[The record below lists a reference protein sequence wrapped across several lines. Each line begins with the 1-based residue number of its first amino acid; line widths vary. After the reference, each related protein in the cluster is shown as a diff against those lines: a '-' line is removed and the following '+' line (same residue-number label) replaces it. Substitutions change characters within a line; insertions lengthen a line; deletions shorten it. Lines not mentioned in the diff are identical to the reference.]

1 MFLLSSENTPAL
13 FGAFKVPLPGPYS
26 YTMIR
31 SLRNVLFDIGGVS
44 LLDSDAM
51 SPNERPKPGKP
62 APRALSARRDGEDRY
77 KALLEQLPVGV
88 YRTTAEGLIIEANA
102 ALAHMLGFRRPRDL
116 FTHNVKDFYVR
127 GEDRA
132 KHIARLCAKRTA
144 FQEFELRRIDGR
156 KFWARDFCRSIK
168 APDGS
173 IIHLDGILVDI
184 TEMRSVERRYQQAV
198 RKLVLTNEKLENLSL
213 SDHLTGL
220 NNRRG
225 FFSFGLQQMKIAKR
239 LKKDNYLVFLDIDN
253 LKEVNDTYGH
263 AVGDL
268 LLQGVG
274 TILKT
279 TLRESDVIGRIG
291 GDEFAVLAMRSKGL
305 GERSLLSRIEESVQA
320 FRVKDLPRLRLSLSM
335 GLVRVDP
342 QKYQQLDDFLAH
354 ADFLMYQ
361 EKRKKE
367 RQGTTP

>member
-1 MFLLSSENTPAL
+1 MTAKDPAKRTKPPSGRR
-13 FGAFKVPLPGPYS
+13 GAAS
-26 YTMIR
+26 
-31 SLRNVLFDIGGVS
+31 
-44 LLDSDAM
+44 
-51 SPNERPKPGKP
+51 RP
-62 APRALSARRDGEDRY
+62 DGEDRY
-77 KALLEQLPVGV
+77 KALVEQLPVGV
-88 YRTTAEGLIIEANA
+88 YRTTTDGTIIEANPV
-102 ALAHMLGFRRPRDL
+102 LTRMLGYKKPQAL
-116 FTHNVKDFYVR
+116 FACNVKDFYVR
-127 GEDRA
+127 AEDRTQ
-132 KHIARLCAKRTA
+132 HIAKLSEKPTA
-144 FQEFELRRIDGR
+144 FQEFELRRADGT
-156 KFWARDFCRSIK
+156 KFWARDYCRGVK
-168 APDGS
+168 GPDGK
-173 IIHLDGILVDI
+173 IAHLDGILVDI
-184 TEMRSVERRYQQAV
+184 TEMKTVEKRYQHTL
-198 RKLVLTNEKLENLSL
+198 RKLQLTNDKLEGLST

-268 LLQGVG
+268 LLQGVAA
-274 TILKT
+274 ILKN

-305 GERSLLSRIEESVQA
+305 GERSLLARIEEGVQA
-320 FRVKDLPRLRLSLSM
+320 FHIKEHARLRLSVSQ

>member
-1 MFLLSSENTPAL
+1 MNPPEQTKPKKTAPNRTT
-13 FGAFKVPLPGPYS
+13 VPKG
-26 YTMIR
+26 
-31 SLRNVLFDIGGVS
+31 
-44 LLDSDAM
+44 
-51 SPNERPKPGKP
+51 
-62 APRALSARRDGEDRY
+62 RDGEDRY
-77 KALLEQLPVGV
+77 KALVEQLPVGV
-88 YRTTAEGLIIEANA
+88 YRTTPDGIIVEANA
-102 ALAHMLGFRRPRDL
+102 ALARMLGFKRPRDL
-116 FTHNVKDFYVR
+116 FSHNVKNFYVR

-132 KHIARLCAKRTA
+132 AHIAKLSSKPTA
-144 FQEFELRRIDGR
+144 FQEFELRRADGR
-156 KFWARDFCRSIK
+156 KFWARDYCRSVKRAGGPI
-168 APDGS
+168 A
-173 IIHLDGILVDI
+173 HLDGILVDI
-184 TEMRSVERRYQQAV
+184 TEMRTVERRYQVAV
-198 RKLVLTNEKLENLSL
+198 RKLQLTNEKLEGLSQ

-268 LLQGVG
+268 LLQGVAA
-274 TILKT
+274 ILKT

-305 GERSLLSRIEESVQA
+305 GERSLLARIEESVQA
-320 FRVKDLPRLRLSLSM
+320 FHVKSYPRLRLSVSM

-361 EKRKKE
+361 EKRNKE
-367 RQGTTP
+367 RQGTSL

>member
-1 MFLLSSENTPAL
+1 
-13 FGAFKVPLPGPYS
+13 
-26 YTMIR
+26 
-31 SLRNVLFDIGGVS
+31 
-44 LLDSDAM
+44 M
-51 SPNERPKPGKP
+51 SPNERPKPRKAAAAGH
-62 APRALSARRDGEDRY
+62 APSSRRDGENRY
-77 KALLEQLPVGV
+77 RALVEQLPVGV
-88 YRTTAEGLIIEANA
+88 YRTTPDGHFIEANT
-102 ALAHMLGFRRPRDL
+102 ALARMLGYKTPRAL
-116 FTHNVKDFYVR
+116 FDCKVKEFYVNA
-127 GEDRA
+127 EDRA
-132 KHIARLCAKRTA
+132 AHIAVMSAKSTA
-144 FQEFELRRIDGR
+144 FREFELRRADGR
-156 KFWARDFCRSIK
+156 KFWARDYCRRIK
-168 APDGS
+168 APGGS
-173 IIHLDGILVDI
+173 IDYLDGILVDI
-184 TEMRSVERRYQQAV
+184 TERKTAE
-198 RKLVLTNEKLENLSL
+198 RKLELTLRKLQLTNEKLESLSQ

-268 LLQGVG
+268 LLQGVAV
-274 TILKT
+274 ILKT
-279 TLRESDVIGRIG
+279 TLRESDVVGRIG

-305 GERSLLSRIEESVQA
+305 GERSLLARIEESVQA
-320 FRVKDLPRLRLSLSM
+320 FRVKDYPRLRLSVSM

-367 RQGTTP
+367 RQGTTL

>member
-1 MFLLSSENTPAL
+1 MCPPTHDKSKKAATK
-13 FGAFKVPLPGPYS
+13 G
-26 YTMIR
+26 
-31 SLRNVLFDIGGVS
+31 
-44 LLDSDAM
+44 
-51 SPNERPKPGKP
+51 
-62 APRALSARRDGEDRY
+62 RDGESRY
-77 KALLEQLPVGV
+77 KALVEQLPVGV
-88 YRTTAEGLIIEANA
+88 YRTTADGRFIEANA
-102 ALAHMLGFRRPRDL
+102 ALARMLGYKTPRAL
-116 FTHNVKDFYVR
+116 FECKVKEFYVNA
-127 GEDRA
+127 EDRA
-132 KHIARLCAKRTA
+132 KHIAVMSAKSTA
-144 FQEFELRRIDGR
+144 FREFELRRADGR
-156 KFWARDFCRSIK
+156 RFWARDYCRRIK
-168 APDGS
+168 APGGS
-173 IIHLDGILVDI
+173 IDYLDGILVDI
-184 TEMRSVERRYQQAV
+184 TERKTTE
-198 RKLVLTNEKLENLSL
+198 RKLELTLRKLQLTNEKLESLSQ

-268 LLQGVG
+268 LLQGVAA
-274 TILKT
+274 ILKT
-279 TLRESDVIGRIG
+279 TLRESDVVGRIG

-305 GERSLLSRIEESVQA
+305 GERSLLARIEESVQA
-320 FRVKDLPRLRLSLSM
+320 FRVKDFPRLRLSVSM

-367 RQGTTP
+367 RQGTTL

>member
-1 MFLLSSENTPAL
+1 MSQSAPAKPRKAAPSRPAASK
-13 FGAFKVPLPGPYS
+13 G
-26 YTMIR
+26 
-31 SLRNVLFDIGGVS
+31 RNV
-44 LLDSDAM
+44 
-51 SPNERPKPGKP
+51 
-62 APRALSARRDGEDRY
+62 EDRY
-77 KALLEQLPVGV
+77 RALLEQLPIGV
-88 YRTTAEGLIIEANA
+88 YRTTADGLIVEANA

-116 FTHNVKDFYVR
+116 FNHNVKDFYVH

-132 KHIARLCAKRTA
+132 KHIAKLCAKRTA
-144 FQEFELRRIDGR
+144 IQEFELRRIDGR
-156 KFWARDFCRSIK
+156 KFWARDFSRGIK

-184 TEMRSVERRYQQAV
+184 TEMRNAERRYQQAV
-198 RKLVLTNEKLENLSL
+198 RKLVLTNEKLESLSL

-268 LLQGVG
+268 LLQGVAA
-274 TILKT
+274 ILKT

-291 GDEFAVLAMRSKGL
+291 GDEFAVLAMRSKRL
-305 GERSLLSRIEESVQA
+305 GERSLLARIEENIQA
-320 FRVKDLPRLRLSLSM
+320 FRLKNYPRLRLSVSM
-335 GLVRVDP
+335 GLVRIDP

-361 EKRKKE
+361 QKRKKE
-367 RQGTTP
+367 RQGTTL